1 MGYPRRME
9 DRGRGGKESSRRTA
23 TGRDAG
29 AALVPVQWSVHKPVV
44 NWSDLIAWP
53 HMSYECRSDKPHT
66 RNGGLNKRTGGVGV
80 GGGRRSASLLIKLQ
94 L

>member
-1 MGYPRRME
+1 ME

-23 TGRDAG
+23 TGRDAR

-53 HMSYECRSDKPHT
+53 HMSYECRPDKPHR
-66 RNGGLNKRTGGVGV
+66 RNGGLNKSGMRSGSRS
-80 GGGRRSASLLIKLQ
+80 RRREKIRESID
-94 L
+94 